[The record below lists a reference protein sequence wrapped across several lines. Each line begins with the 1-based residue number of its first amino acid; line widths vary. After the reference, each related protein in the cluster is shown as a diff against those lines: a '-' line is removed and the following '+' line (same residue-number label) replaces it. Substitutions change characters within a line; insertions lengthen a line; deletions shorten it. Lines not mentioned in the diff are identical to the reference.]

1 MFDLAR
7 DMGPPPTGVNLIEQ
21 RARRIVKPWR
31 RGLLRLEM
39 IAVEARPSLQWIMVP
54 GAAREILIH
63 VKIAMAQHVEPGPLL
78 VADDY
83 RQRILELLAE
93 PHVEHAGVERA
104 APHTDVEPTR
114 TRERTSDGRGQNEAR
129 GRGEHAGI
137 VTAEWG
143 RPGGP
148 AAVTPLCGVQPGT
161 GRTCRIRAGEGRRPS
176 RGRGGSPFFRVRFR
190 GDDSA
195 CSASPP
201 VLRV

>member
-143 RPGGP
+143 RPAGLPRLRRFAECNLEPVARAEFALEKVADHREAGAEARFSVFAFEVMTAR
-148 AAVTPLCGVQPGT
+148 AAQVH
-161 GRTCRIRAGEGRRPS
+161 
-176 RGRGGSPFFRVRFR
+176 RF
-190 GDDSA
+190 
-195 CSASPP
+195 
-201 VLRV
+201 